1 MSTNSRVSIQL
12 KNRKIKSIFVHWDGY
27 LSGVGKDLLNFYN
40 TEEKLNELLE
50 LGNLS
55 VLGTSIGKKVDFNKF
70 DSRENKQC
78 LAYGRDRGE
87 DESEAIEHLDSEYER
102 EYNYLFKNGIWLFR
116 KGGKKIYKELTK
128 ELIEKD

>member
-55 VLGTSIGKKVDFNKF
+55 ILGTSIGEKVDFDKF
-70 DSRENKQC
+70 DSRENQQC
-78 LAYGRDRGE
+78 LAYGRDRGYE
-87 DESEAIEHLDSEYER
+87 ESEAKEHLDSENEQ
-102 EYNYLFKNGIWLFR
+102 EYNYLFKNGVWLFR
-116 KGGKKIYKELTK
+116 KRDKKIYKELTK
-128 ELIEKD
+128 ELVEED

>member
-27 LSGVGKDLLNFYN
+27 LSGVGQDLLDFYN

-116 KGGKKIYKELTK
+116 KWDKKIYKELTK
-128 ELIEKD
+128 ELVEED

>member
-1 MSTNSRVSIQL
+1 MSTNSRVAIQL
-12 KNRKIKSIFVHWDGY
+12 KNKKIKSIYVHWDGY
-27 LSGVGKDLLNFYN
+27 LSGVGQDLLDFYN
-40 TEEKLNELLE
+40 TEEKVNELLE

-55 VLGTSIGKKVDFNKF
+55 ILGTSIGEKVDFDKF

-116 KGGKKIYKELTK
+116 KWDKKIYKELTK
-128 ELIEKD
+128 ELVEED